1 MAGLFSVNAMLLACT
16 PVLKQGPARQ
26 ESPWLA
32 YLGTARHDAGAQE
45 TLNPDPRPLWH
56 VAMGR
61 GVRGSPALGETVVA
75 VGTADRNIVLVD
87 RASGDVLWRSHVNG
101 TVRAGPLLDEDR
113 LYAATESAPEGRVYA
128 IRLRDGRRLPGRRP

>member
-61 GVRGSPALGETVVA
+61 GVRGSPALF
-75 VGTADRNIVLVD
+75 
-87 RASGDVLWRSHVNG
+87 VNG
-101 TVRAGPLLDEDR
+101 RRIDGVPTLAALTQYVEAELMARHVGR
-113 LYAATESAPEGRVYA
+113 LEQHSS
-128 IRLRDGRRLPGRRP
+128 